1 VKPEEC
7 DRLEAA
13 CQATARRYPG
23 LQRRQGESS
32 AESAESIKEE
42 LSGFLSA
49 VWQDRERTRDAA
61 EEGLQP
67 LLLLF
72 DVALLHVCDMSV
84 FGLKNI
90 DHPRRVIWPD
100 LPLPDRPSPN
110 AVFYVLASNLAQSM
124 QAFRLL
130 IVHGFESQARAA
142 FRSVVEIIDLMI
154 MVLASEASYREFIKS
169 FEDAGD
175 AYRHWKRHLSP
186 AVVRASLAKL
196 EAAEPINVPV
206 DMTPDEIRKDTY
218 AWLSRFVHI
227 DFAAHVIAA
236 HPADWEGKSQRLAM
250 LGSVG
255 EMSKATL
262 AHGLMYL
269 WISLLRLE
277 NLLWEKHGWSRLRG
291 GRSREWFRY
300 RSRVLDS
307 LFRSYL
313 PTFWEE
319 NPPMDS

>member
-1 VKPEEC
+1 MRPEEY

-13 CQATARRYPG
+13 CQATAKRYPG
-23 LQRRQGESS
+23 LQRRQNESS

-42 LSGFLSA
+42 LSDFLGA
-49 VWQDRERTRDAA
+49 VWEDRKRSRDAA
-61 EEGLQP
+61 EERLQP

-72 DVALLHVCDMSV
+72 DIALLHVCDMSV
-84 FGLKNI
+84 FGLKNT

-100 LPLPDRPSPN
+100 LLLPDRPSPN

-130 IVHGFESQARAA
+130 VAHGFESQARAA
-142 FRSVVEIIDLMI
+142 FRGVVEIVDLMI
-154 MVLASEASYREFIKS
+154 TVVANEATYREFIKS

-196 EAAEPINVPV
+196 ETAEPINIPV

-227 DFAAHVIAA
+227 DFAAHIVAA
-236 HPADWEGKSQRLAM
+236 HPPGWDGKSQRTAM
-250 LGSVG
+250 LGNVG

-277 NLLWEKHGWSRLRG
+277 NLLLEKHGWGRFRG
-291 GRSREWFRY
+291 HRSRHWFRY
-300 RSRVLDS
+300 RSRALDS

-319 NPPMDS
+319 NLPADS